1 MSSTDQ
7 GSGPGD
13 GQDSWPFDR
22 TGAEQSAAKAKAKA
36 PAPAA
41 KTRPTVEEPG
51 TGRRKPP
58 LWLLVGGGVL
68 VVGLAVV
75 AVLVLGNRGGPTP
88 ETPAAETV
96 TLPVPTPTVD
106 AVAREAGTAFSDALP
121 STVLSYALT
130 ELVQEP
136 SVLTAG
142 AVEGYRMAYSD
153 GGSGALAAVAGQW
166 ATPEAAEAAYQGLVA
181 QQTPLLGADLEIEE
195 GAAMVADA
203 EVGRYT
209 LVPRADGL
217 GSVTWRNGTVVLQVD
232 GPATVLAD
240 VFAAF
245 PL

>member
-7 GSGPGD
+7 GSGPGN

-22 TGAEQSAAKAKAKA
+22 TGAQQPPAKAKA

-41 KTRPTVEEPG
+41 QTRPLTEEPG

-75 AVLVLGNRGGPTP
+75 AVLVLGNRGGPAP
-88 ETPAAETV
+88 ETPVAETV

-121 STVLSYALT
+121 STVLTFALT
-130 ELVQEP
+130 ELVEEP
-136 SVLTAG
+136 SVLAAG
-142 AVEGYRMAYSD
+142 AVEAYRLAYSD
-153 GGSGALAAVAGQW
+153 GGSGALAAVGGQW
-166 ATPEAAEAAYQGLVA
+166 ATPEAAEAAYQAMVA
-181 QQTPLLGADLEIEE
+181 QQVPELGADLEVEE
-195 GAAMVADA
+195 GAALVAGT

-209 LVPRADGL
+209 LVPRADGS
-217 GSVTWRNGTVVLQVD
+217 GTVTWRNGTVVVQVD
-232 GPATVLAD
+232 GPATALAD